1 MTLIK
6 DKDEPIYTISVA
18 AKLVRPAH
26 KMTAQKNGVGKPI
39 HAQTLRMYER
49 KSLVKPHKVGKNR
62 FYSDHDIERLQQIQ
76 HFTQDIGINLAGV
89 AYIFAML
96 EQMQQSELDWER
108 IESLL
113 RRAEDALPEWIK
125 DETEQE

>member
-1 MTLIK
+1 MAYTK

-26 KMTAQKNGVGKPI
+26 MMAAHKNGPGKPI

-96 EQMQQSELDWER
+96 EQMHENELDWER
-108 IESLL
+108 IEAML
-113 RRAEDALPEWIK
+113 RRAEDALPQWIK
-125 DETEQE
+125 DETE